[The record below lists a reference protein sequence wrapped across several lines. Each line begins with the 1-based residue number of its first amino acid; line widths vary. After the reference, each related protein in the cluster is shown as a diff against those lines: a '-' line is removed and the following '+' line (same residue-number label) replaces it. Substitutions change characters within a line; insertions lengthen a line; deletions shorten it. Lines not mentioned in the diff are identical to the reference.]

1 MADKRKEIV
10 GGLGKAARRLF
21 ADRPESVA
29 GVHYADPLAPSTM
42 RMSEALGNVGA
53 EGKTL
58 NFTEAD
64 RSRVF
69 GTNRGG
75 VGFSALQHYSE
86 PHWNANT
93 VWGFGNDIV
102 AKKKIKQNDPDKSLW
117 TTFVGAPT
125 QHKSNTVVI
134 KDAVEEF
141 QRAAKQGK
149 VHPAQIKLIND
160 RIKLATDDQ
169 SGAFLFDPSYDL
181 TDPKAL
187 SGANT
192 FARRSAIGDAL
203 LGEGVKGPMRRTA
216 FKEANEGL
224 IWHDAGK
231 MEGILRRETDPDLVG
246 AGTYDVGN
254 RLFVMDGKIIKR
266 PSLNEAFP
274 IQVTGE
280 DLGMK
285 YELVPPDKAMRD
297 FYRAR
302 EGRLNKRLKPAPVSY
317 YDLARAEPSQLVDED
332 YLTFLQKEG
341 YKGGGAVDIE
351 AADARLEAAIAN
363 RMAKGGKVDIE
374 AADARL
380 EQAIAQR
387 MAENV
392 PRETSEGV
400 QHMGGGGKADAAK
413 GLKNVFTRVF
423 QEAPPLTPKVRPPSD
438 NVANVRQANFSYP
451 KVIGNQTVKIDKL
464 SGGVRMS
471 DPNEVKRVN
480 ALADKIAS
488 PEGYISRI
496 IVDHNDNV
504 IEGQH
509 RLEALRQLGIK
520 DVPVYKIEDL
530 GETLPVLKM
539 EEAMRGAGGIH
550 SDHVHQL
557 MQHLLDDIAENG
569 IGGAGK
575 LDYGKWQKHYDAAL
589 GAAVPKLPKG
599 QQAVLPDAAANLER
613 LGESDINKAEGGPA
627 FKKLQFMAGGGG
639 AKSKNA
645 PKFSEAFTQGL
656 GPMLYGAARGTAA
669 GLAGIGG
676 DIEELARLGIN
687 YAGDK
692 LQGRFPNM
700 LDKRDVVSAKATLP
714 TSEVVLSKIPSL
726 KDFGAGPEARH
737 SEDIAA
743 KLGMYGLSNI
753 AAPKAGKAV
762 VQGVNAT
769 GKALAPKAGE
779 MLENYMVRTGG
790 ILPMDVWHGSP
801 HRFPPTAKNPLGE
814 FDASKIGTGEGAQA
828 YGYGH
833 YVAEQPL
840 VAKDYKFM
848 ERNWFDTD
856 VATYQGKPIQYWYDK
871 AMSDQNL
878 AHRTK
883 NPKLGK
889 DANARL
895 AYWESVMLHEHPE
908 SVLTKMT
915 DKDFGWPE
923 ATNYAKSVKLDKFQ
937 GIAEPGSLYK
947 VDLPDE
953 QIAKM
958 LDWDKPLS
966 QQHPDVQKAISSDPR
981 IARLI
986 ASGKIDNMY
995 QSGGEFYRAVNSKY
1009 ANEAPAHISLDAAE
1023 NAAQANASQYLKS
1036 LGIPGIKYLDQGSR
1050 NAGEGTRNFVVFPG
1064 NEEMLNILSR
1074 EKDGGVIHMG
1084 GGGRADAAKGLGK
1097 GLKRLFADPAE
1108 SFVASG
1114 RKGVEDGRGGNTII
1128 KEGGGNW
1135 IGGDV
1140 EKGLNR
1146 HKGKELSPEDMA
1158 LARRRLA
1165 EHKGNPDYIAGATRR
1180 LDEYGRDALLNQ
1192 FVDKQLT
1199 RYVKNQMGTKDDP
1212 IRALAEKGPIHTEIA
1227 PEFVDITN
1235 GLKEKRKGFPVEGL
1249 GQSQRAKEWEGASDF
1264 AINKKP
1270 ASYFTNEP
1278 QFMVQGAFPK
1288 SFNTRKDAQ
1297 EYIDRLNK
1305 SMASHPAL
1313 VEKLNQF
1320 PLNIV
1325 ERGVVSKNPWLT
1337 KVDQDTPIYTG
1348 GTMPELGF
1356 GHIIDE
1362 LRNATN
1368 PASGLPRELLLKPE
1382 SLSKLSVPQA
1392 VERVAKINEWRAAQM
1407 ETARKAAREGIPVH
1421 KEYPEGYQW
1430 TSAPDTAADEKALQY
1445 IKDVGCE
1452 GGWCTQGESAAKQY
1466 GGGNNRLYVLHDPQ
1480 GKAVTQISV
1489 NTTENFHPIGTYG
1502 EGNEFPT
1509 ELHYGEY
1516 SNVPKITKEK
1526 EKQIYELGKK
1536 LYDQK
1541 GLGWYNGGGAM
1552 DSFQEAANMLIGKLP
1567 ATSKITEIK
1576 GLRNQA
1582 PREEHLPYVQDLVR
1596 SGNYSDV
1603 GDLHYT
1609 GLHRKSDFIDQFT
1622 SDQLDSIGS
1631 GEYVTKQELDSLR
1644 LSAKGKAEGGVI
1656 HMDKGGTSEEQEAK
1670 RYGIPETPEQEL
1682 QRYLRMFR
1690 INASG
1695 GKDKYGADIG
1705 GRLGINIPLSQNV
1718 SIEPYFQGSAYKP
1731 NSGKVEHGGIAGA
1744 NLNIRF
1750 NNGGTVSDG
1759 AFKTLQ
1765 WSKPQHFDYG
1775 GVASPDE
1782 NNPTVT
1788 PESQR
1793 VRDIKKN
1800 AKEMFEEAKV
1810 EIGND
1815 YQRLK
1820 NSPAARAQLA
1830 KIIAAGNV
1838 GVGPDL
1844 LNLINEYVLDPI
1856 KSVTVDKVFT
1866 KPSSVMLP
1874 VKNREDI
1881 GYNRDGTRVPKFGS
1895 IADVFTTESGVPNPR
1910 KDAVVSSY
1918 PYDYDEPDI
1927 DAKLKRI
1934 PLGGSEHV
1942 IERMQARNLMYGGKQ
1957 IITDPHTGNQTEINP
1972 GRFHPITEIGGSILT
1987 GGGLNTAAR
1996 LARKGYQRLTD
2007 PARIRASALS
2017 RAIDKD
2023 VETFTKKP
2031 LPRKRGGL
2039 TQLNTR

>member
-10 GGLGKAARRLF
+10 GGLGRAAKRLF

-29 GVHYADPLAPSTM
+29 GTHYADPLAPSTM

-169 SGAFLFDPSYDL
+169 SGVFLFDPSYDL

-231 MEGILRRETDPDLVG
+231 MEGILRRETDPDLMG

-266 PSLNEAFP
+266 PDLNEAFP
-274 IQVTGE
+274 YQVTGE

-302 EGRLNKRLKPAPVSY
+302 EGRLNKRLKPSPVSY

-351 AADARLEAAIAN
+351 AADARLEAAIAS

-380 EQAIAQR
+380 GQAIAQR
-387 MAENV
+387 MAGNV

-400 QHMGGGGKADAAK
+400 QHMGSGGKADAAK

-423 QEAPPLTPKVRPPSD
+423 QENPPPTPKVRPPSD

-471 DPNEVKRVN
+471 DPNEVKRVK

-509 RLEALRQLGIK
+509 RLEALRQLGVK

-530 GETLPVLKM
+530 AETMPVLKM

-589 GAAVPKLPKG
+589 EAASKTEAPAYNEITGMVSKMGEEGRSPIVPVPNRWFLLPAVERDANLAKMLSDSKIKDRLYHATPADFSEFKLGGNNPKISG
-599 QQAVLPDAAANLER
+599 EAIWLSADPKYQAAAHHIGDPKNPKAGVQVMPVYVQAKNPMVLDDKGMLDWAQSVYAGGSKEFPELMPKQWADEVKKDYDSIIYADPHGR
-613 LGESDINKAEGGPA
+613 GDAHEIIMFEPSKIKSAIGNRGTYDVNDKDITKAEGGPA
-627 FKKLQFMAGGGG
+627 FKKLQFMAGGG
-639 AKSKNA
+639 
-645 PKFSEAFTQGL
+645 
-656 GPMLYGAARGTAA
+656 
-669 GLAGIGG
+669 
-676 DIEELARLGIN
+676 
-687 YAGDK
+687 
-692 LQGRFPNM
+692 
-700 LDKRDVVSAKATLP
+700 
-714 TSEVVLSKIPSL
+714 VL
-726 KDFGAGPEARH
+726 
-737 SEDIAA
+737 
-743 KLGMYGLSNI
+743 
-753 AAPKAGKAV
+753 
-762 VQGVNAT
+762 
-769 GKALAPKAGE
+769 
-779 MLENYMVRTGG
+779 
-790 ILPMDVWHGSP
+790 
-801 HRFPPTAKNPLGE
+801 
-814 FDASKIGTGEGAQA
+814 
-828 YGYGH
+828 
-833 YVAEQPL
+833 
-840 VAKDYKFM
+840 
-848 ERNWFDTD
+848 
-856 VATYQGKPIQYWYDK
+856 
-871 AMSDQNL
+871 
-878 AHRTK
+878 
-883 NPKLGK
+883 
-889 DANARL
+889 
-895 AYWESVMLHEHPE
+895 
-908 SVLTKMT
+908 
-915 DKDFGWPE
+915 
-923 ATNYAKSVKLDKFQ
+923 
-937 GIAEPGSLYK
+937 
-947 VDLPDE
+947 
-953 QIAKM
+953 
-958 LDWDKPLS
+958 
-966 QQHPDVQKAISSDPR
+966 
-981 IARLI
+981 
-986 ASGKIDNMY
+986 
-995 QSGGEFYRAVNSKY
+995 
-1009 ANEAPAHISLDAAE
+1009 
-1023 NAAQANASQYLKS
+1023 
-1036 LGIPGIKYLDQGSR
+1036 
-1050 NAGEGTRNFVVFPG
+1050 
-1064 NEEMLNILSR
+1064 
-1074 EKDGGVIHMG
+1074 HMG
-1084 GGGRADAAKGLGK
+1084 GGGRSDAAKGLGK
-1097 GLKRLFADPAE
+1097 GFKRLFADPAE

-1135 IGGDV
+1135 MAGDV
-1140 EKGLNR
+1140 ERGLKGLKRN
-1146 HKGKELSPEDMA
+1146 ETPLLPITE
-1158 LARRRLA
+1158 A
-1165 EHKGNPDYIAGATRR
+1165 EVTAMRNAGYTVYDPVSQTYTKPNPT
-1180 LDEYGRDALLNQ
+1180 NQ

-1199 RYVKNQMGTKDDP
+1199 KYVKNQMGTKDDP
-1212 IRALAEKGPIHTEIA
+1212 IRLAADAFPAQKAKLLAEKQVQIDKATADMEKAQQARGYTPEMMTESQKIIRKL
-1227 PEFVDITN
+1227 E
-1235 GLKEKRKGFPVEGL
+1235 KEKELIALREGL
-1249 GQSQRAKEWEGASDF
+1249 HFKPFEVGTTSIKDARRKAGMPTENLGKTEN
-1264 AINKKP
+1264 AINWENLADRNIEP
-1270 ASYFTNEP
+1270 NTASNWTYAGSSHLEP
-1278 QFMVQGAFPK
+1278 
-1288 SFNTRKDAQ
+1288 
-1297 EYIDRLNK
+1297 E
-1305 SMASHPAL
+1305 AS
-1313 VEKLNQF
+1313 
-1320 PLNIV
+1320 
-1325 ERGVVSKNPWLT
+1325 NPWLR
-1337 KVDQDTPIYTG
+1337 KVDPESMVYTTRDLQNG
-1348 GTMPELGF
+1348 LGF
-1356 GHIIDE
+1356 DHMMDE
-1362 LRNATN
+1362 LRNATT
-1368 PASGLPRELLLKPE
+1368 PTSGLPKELLIDPKL
-1382 SLSKLSVPQA
+1382 LSKWTIPQA
-1392 VERVAKINEWRAAQM
+1392 AEHVDKINAWRASQ
-1407 ETARKAAREGIPVH
+1407 TAEANRVIANNAATFLH
-1421 KEYPEGYQW
+1421 KDYPEKGMKWVELKTPEAALPEGYKIL
-1430 TSAPDTAADEKALQY
+1430 PDVSNYKNP
-1445 IKDVGCE
+1445 
-1452 GGWCTQGESAAKQY
+1452 
-1466 GGGNNRLYVLHDPQ
+1466 GNEMFTMFDDQ
-1480 GKAVTQISV
+1480 GKAVSTGATEAEAMRLYNRQGREGQLADALKYEGEQLQHCVGGYCDDVISGKSRI
-1489 NTTENFHPIGTYG
+1489 FSLRDAK
-1502 EGNEFPT
+1502 GNPHATIEVKPP
-1509 ELHYGEY
+1509 EMRG
-1516 SNVPKITKEK
+1516 
-1526 EKQIYELGKK
+1526 
-1536 LYDQK
+1536 
-1541 GLGWYNGGGAM
+1541 GLTIEDFLTGPQRIN
-1552 DSFQEAANMLIGKLP
+1552 Q
-1567 ATSKITEIK
+1567 IK
-1576 GLRNQA
+1576 GKGNAA
-1582 PREEHLPYVQDLVR
+1582 PSEEYFPYVQDFVR
-1596 SGNYSDV
+1596 SGKWSDV
-1603 GDLHYT
+1603 QDLHHT
-1609 GLHRKSDFIDQFT
+1609 GLIREGDELMTPSEHADWLLK
-1622 SDQLDSIGS
+1622 QLNAPPEGM
-1631 GEYVTKQELDSLR
+1631 
-1644 LSAKGKAEGGVI
+1644 AEGGVI
-1656 HMDKGGTSEEQEAK
+1656 HMDKGGTPEEQEAK

-1695 GKDKYGADIG
+1695 GKDKYGADMG
-1705 GRLGINIPLSQNV
+1705 GRFGINIPLSQNV
-1718 SIEPYFQGSAYKP
+1718 SIEPYLQGYAYMP
-1731 NSGKVEHGGIAGA
+1731 NRGKVERGGTGGA
-1744 NLNIRF
+1744 NIHIRF
-1750 NNGGTVSDG
+1750 NNGGSVSDG

-1765 WSKPQHFDYG
+1765 WSKPQHFKNGNVVPFQDADG
-1775 GVASPDE
+1775 NVVPFQEEMEDAESPATV
-1782 NNPTVT
+1782 NPMMAR
-1788 PESQR
+1788 QR
-1793 VRDIKKN
+1793 DRRRGKPMTEGTDKRWEDVKEN
-1800 AKEMFEEAKV
+1800 AKEMYKETKAELGSDLK
-1810 EIGND
+1810 
-1815 YQRLK
+1815 RLE
-1820 NSPAARAQLA
+1820 NSPAARAQLY
-1830 KIIAAGNV
+1830 KIWAAGNA
-1838 GVGPDL
+1838 GGGPDL

-1910 KDAVVSSY
+1910 KDVVVSSY

-1934 PLGGSEHV
+1934 PLGGSEHM

-1972 GRFHPITEIGGSILT
+1972 GRFHPIIEIGGSILT
-1987 GGGLNTAAR
+1987 GGGLNAAAKS
-1996 LARKGYQRLTD
+1996 ARKGYQRLTD

-2017 RAIDKD
+2017 RAIDRD

-2039 TQLNTR
+2039 AHLNTR

>member
-10 GGLGKAARRLF
+10 GGLGRAAKRLF

-141 QRAAKQGK
+141 QRAVKQGK

-266 PSLNEAFP
+266 PDLNEAFP
-274 IQVTGE
+274 YQVTGE

-297 FYRAR
+297 FYKAR

-589 GAAVPKLPKG
+589 EAAVPKLPKG

-613 LGESDINKAEGGPA
+613 FRAASEEKRRMYHGSKNPNITEFKTRKDMTDEGDMNGHYADARDAVFVSPEPDFTKNFSQMGYTDAHEAPTTYPVYVRIEKPFDFDNPAHLKKVKETYLDMYHNPQSELYDPQLLSSERSLKQHEFNKRVDRLPEDENNWGRIENAEFQSVLRDLGYDSFYTRERGVKNLGVYEPNRIKSAIGNRGTYDLGESDINKAEGGPA
-627 FKKLQFMAGGGG
+627 FKKLQFM
-639 AKSKNA
+639 
-645 PKFSEAFTQGL
+645 
-656 GPMLYGAARGTAA
+656 
-669 GLAGIGG
+669 
-676 DIEELARLGIN
+676 
-687 YAGDK
+687 
-692 LQGRFPNM
+692 
-700 LDKRDVVSAKATLP
+700 
-714 TSEVVLSKIPSL
+714 
-726 KDFGAGPEARH
+726 
-737 SEDIAA
+737 
-743 KLGMYGLSNI
+743 
-753 AAPKAGKAV
+753 
-762 VQGVNAT
+762 
-769 GKALAPKAGE
+769 
-779 MLENYMVRTGG
+779 
-790 ILPMDVWHGSP
+790 
-801 HRFPPTAKNPLGE
+801 
-814 FDASKIGTGEGAQA
+814 
-828 YGYGH
+828 
-833 YVAEQPL
+833 
-840 VAKDYKFM
+840 
-848 ERNWFDTD
+848 
-856 VATYQGKPIQYWYDK
+856 
-871 AMSDQNL
+871 
-878 AHRTK
+878 
-883 NPKLGK
+883 
-889 DANARL
+889 
-895 AYWESVMLHEHPE
+895 
-908 SVLTKMT
+908 
-915 DKDFGWPE
+915 
-923 ATNYAKSVKLDKFQ
+923 
-937 GIAEPGSLYK
+937 
-947 VDLPDE
+947 
-953 QIAKM
+953 
-958 LDWDKPLS
+958 
-966 QQHPDVQKAISSDPR
+966 
-981 IARLI
+981 
-986 ASGKIDNMY
+986 
-995 QSGGEFYRAVNSKY
+995 
-1009 ANEAPAHISLDAAE
+1009 
-1023 NAAQANASQYLKS
+1023 
-1036 LGIPGIKYLDQGSR
+1036 
-1050 NAGEGTRNFVVFPG
+1050 
-1064 NEEMLNILSR
+1064 
-1074 EKDGGVIHMG
+1074 G

-1097 GLKRLFADPAE
+1097 GVKRLFADPAE

-1140 EKGLNR
+1140 ERGLKGLKRN
-1146 HKGKELSPEDMA
+1146 ETPVLPITE
-1158 LARRRLA
+1158 A
-1165 EHKGNPDYIAGATRR
+1165 EVTAMRNAGYTVYDPVTGTFTKPNPI
-1180 LDEYGRDALLNQ
+1180 NQ

-1199 RYVKNQMGTKDDP
+1199 KYVKNQMGTKDDP
-1212 IRALAEKGPIHTEIA
+1212 VRLAADAFPAQKAKLLAEKQVQIDKATADMETARQSRGFTPEMMTRSQARIRALE
-1227 PEFVDITN
+1227 
-1235 GLKEKRKGFPVEGL
+1235 KEKELIERRVGIHYEPQTAAYIADRKRQKTGFPAISTTPSGQAWENMSDALIEGEPYRMRLPMVTPETAPDALRAL
-1249 GQSQRAKEWEGASDF
+1249 GGEF
-1264 AINKKP
+1264 A
-1270 ASYFTNEP
+1270 
-1278 QFMVQGAFPK
+1278 VQNPNAMAYSIKGG
-1288 SFNTRKDAQ
+1288 D
-1297 EYIDRLNK
+1297 LNDV
-1305 SMASHPAL
+1305 ML
-1313 VEKLNQF
+1313 GRN
-1320 PLNIV
+1320 
-1325 ERGVVSKNPWLT
+1325 
-1337 KVDQDTPIYTG
+1337 
-1348 GTMPELGF
+1348 LGF
-1356 GHIIDE
+1356 NHMMDE
-1362 LRNATN
+1362 LRNATT
-1368 PASGLPRELLLKPE
+1368 PTSGLPKELLIDPKL
-1382 SLSKLSVPQA
+1382 LSKWTIPQA
-1392 VERVAKINEWRAAQM
+1392 AEHVDKINAWRASQKA
-1407 ETARKAAREGIPVH
+1407 EADVARANNAATVIH
-1421 KEYPEGYQW
+1421 KDYPEKGMKWVELKTPEGEKPADWDSYTPAEKKNYLSLPNKQGEAQLADALKYEGELMQHCVAGYCDDVISGRSRIFSLRDAKGNPHATIEVKPSKTFTPEKRESQMGFLVQRLLGEGM
-1430 TSAPDTAADEKALQY
+1430 SEEKALEQ
-1445 IKDVGCE
+1445 
-1452 GGWCTQGESAAKQY
+1452 AAK
-1466 GGGNNRLYVLHDPQ
+1466 LYPESETMQSIHQ
-1480 GKAVTQISV
+1480 
-1489 NTTENFHPIGTYG
+1489 
-1502 EGNEFPT
+1502 
-1509 ELHYGEY
+1509 
-1516 SNVPKITKEK
+1516 
-1526 EKQIYELGKK
+1526 
-1536 LYDQK
+1536 
-1541 GLGWYNGGGAM
+1541 
-1552 DSFQEAANMLIGKLP
+1552 
-1567 ATSKITEIK
+1567 IK
-1576 GLRNQA
+1576 GMNDRI
-1582 PREEHLPYVQDLVR
+1582 PKEEYLPYVQDFVK
-1596 SGNYSDV
+1596 SQPWSDV
-1603 GDLHYT
+1603 KDLQNT
-1609 GLHRKSDFIDQFT
+1609 GLFKHESGKYVSQDEANALAARHFGVNETNKPDMTESPEIYFNRISRYNPKMLSDVDKGFIEDW
-1622 SDQLDSIGS
+1622 
-1631 GEYVTKQELDSLR
+1631 
-1644 LSAKGKAEGGVI
+1644 KAGNFKRGGVV
-1656 HMDKGGTSEEQEAK
+1656 HMDKGGTPENIFGVA
-1670 RYGIPETPEQEL
+1670 ETPEQEFL
-1682 QRYLRMFR
+1682 RYVRMLRV
-1690 INASG
+1690 NASG
-1695 GKDKYGADIG
+1695 GKDPYGADVG
-1705 GRLGINIPLSQNV
+1705 GRFGINIPLSQNV

-1750 NNGGTVSDG
+1750 NNGGAVSDG

-1765 WSKPQHFDYG
+1765 WSKPQHFYVG
-1775 GVASPDE
+1775 GVAPFQDADGNVVPFQEEMEDAASPATV
-1782 NNPTVT
+1782 NPMMAR
-1788 PESQR
+1788 QR
-1793 VRDIKKN
+1793 DRRLGKPMTEGTEERWKTIKKN

-1934 PLGGSEHV
+1934 PLGGSEHM
-1942 IERMQARNLMYGGKQ
+1942 IESMQARNLMYGGKQ